1 MTGRSRWAENAQGIG
16 NAKRNANLRKYLV
29 TGGAGFIG
37 SNFIRYMLSKYSDVS
52 IVNLDK
58 LTYAGNPDNLRDL
71 EKDSRYRFVRGDICD
86 AAVVD
91 RLMNEADAVVHFAA
105 ESHVDRSIGSPDDF
119 IRTDIFGT
127 FVLLEA
133 SRKHGI
139 QRFVQI
145 STDEVYGSIDNGL
158 FRETDPIMP
167 SSPYAASK
175 AGADRLAYSYWVT
188 YGLPVVIPRSSNN
201 FGPFQYPEK
210 LISLFVTNA
219 LDDRPLPIYGDG
231 KNVRDW
237 LYVLDNCSAI
247 DAVMNR
253 GKDGEAYNIGGGNE
267 KTNLEITDLILRGLG
282 KPETLKTYVKDR
294 EGHDRRYALDSAKIR
309 GLGWKPEHSFDEAMR
324 KTVDWYAKN
333 RPWWE
338 KLKSGEYL
346 EYYRNHY
353 KRDL

>member
-1 MTGRSRWAENAQGIG
+1 M
-16 NAKRNANLRKYLV
+16 LV
-29 TGGAGFIG
+29 TGGSGFIG
-37 SNFIRYMLSKYSDVS
+37 NNFIRYMLGKHADVE
-52 IVNLDK
+52 IINLDK
-58 LTYAGNPDNLRDL
+58 LTYAGNPDNLRDV
-71 EKDSRYRFVRGDICD
+71 EKDARYRFVRGDICD
-86 AAVVD
+86 AKVVD
-91 RLMNEADAVVHFAA
+91 DLIGGIEILVHFAA

-145 STDEVYGSIDNGL
+145 STDEVYGSIENGL
-158 FRETDPIMP
+158 FGEDDPLMP

-210 LISLFVTNA
+210 LIPLFVTNA
-219 LDDRPLPIYGDG
+219 IDGKPLPIYGDG

-237 LYVLDNCSAI
+237 LYVLDNCEAI
-247 DAVMNR
+247 ETVINR
-253 GKDGEAYNIGGGNE
+253 GKDGEVYNIGGGNE
-267 KTNLEITDLILRGLG
+267 RTNLEITDLILRKLG
-282 KPETLKTYVKDR
+282 QSDTLKAYVKDR
-294 EGHDRRYALDSAKIR
+294 DGHDRRYALDTKKIR
-309 GLGWKPEHSFDEAMR
+309 RLGWKPNHPFEAAM
-324 KTVDWYAKN
+324 KETIDWYQQN
-333 RPWWE
+333 RGWWE
-338 KLKSGEYL
+338 KLKGGDYL
-346 EYYRNHY
+346 EYYKKNY